1 MIPRILPRLAAL
13 LAGVALLAGCTTNPA
28 TGERMLSLM
37 SSQDEQKIGAQEHP
51 KLVQEFGG
59 EYRNAE
65 LVRYIDSVGQLLAR
79 TSELPDQKFT
89 FTVLDSEIVNAFALP
104 GGYVHVSRGL
114 LALANSEA
122 EIAGVMAHEIGHVTA
137 RHSAQRYSQAMGANI
152 LSTILG
158 IGLGGIGQQIG
169 QAASGYYLAGYSQDQ
184 EFQADSLGVRYLR
197 RAGYDAQ
204 AMADFLASLRAQSQ
218 LEAEAAGLPPG
229 TVDESDIMASHPRT
243 LDRVQRAMAEA
254 GGGPPAKDPMDGRDI
269 YLRKI
274 HGMIYGDSPEQGFVR
289 GQRFL
294 HPTLRFAFEV
304 PPGFK
309 LVNKTRAVQ
318 ARGPN
323 GSGIM
328 FDMGR
333 TPQGAND
340 GSMTSYISNTWAKG
354 AAIGQPEAITINGMD
369 AATVQFRSG
378 GNGGGARDIRLVAIR
393 FEPNQVARMVF
404 VTAPQQTASLSE
416 ALRTTTYSFKKLT
429 AAEAAAIK
437 PQRVAVIRAGA
448 GDTVE
453 RLAARMA
460 FPDRKVERFRV
471 LNGLQPGEAVRAGQ
485 LVKIVVEGDAGGPA
499 S

>member
-1 MIPRILPRLAAL
+1 MTTRLLPLIAAW
-13 LAGVALLAGCTTNPA
+13 LAGAALLAGCTTNPA

-37 SSQDEQKIGAQEHP
+37 SPQEEQQIGAQEHP

-59 EYRNAE
+59 EYNNAE

-137 RHSAQRYSQAMGANI
+137 RHSAQRYSRTMTTNI

-158 IGLGGIGQQIG
+158 VGLGSVGQQIG
-169 QAASGYYLAGYSQDQ
+169 QVAGSYYLAGYSQDQ

-197 RAGYDAQ
+197 RAGYDVQ

-218 LEAEAAGLPPG
+218 LEAEAAGLPAG

-254 GGGPPAKDPMDGRDI
+254 GNGAPAKDPMEGRDI

-289 GQRFL
+289 GQRFV
-294 HPTLRFAFEV
+294 HPALRFAFEV
-304 PPGFK
+304 PAGFK
-309 LVNKTRAVQ
+309 LANKTSAVQ

-323 GSGIM
+323 GSGIL

-333 TPQGAND
+333 ASA
-340 GSMTSYISNTWAKG
+340 GSMTGYISNTWAKG
-354 AAIGQPEAITINGMD
+354 AAIGQPEAISVNGLE

-378 GNGGGARDIRLVAIR
+378 GNGGGARDIRLLAIR
-393 FEPNQVARMVF
+393 FDAGQVARMVF
-404 VTAPQQTASLSE
+404 ITAPQQTAALSE
-416 ALRTTTYSFKKLT
+416 ALRNTTYSFKKLT
-429 AAEAAAIK
+429 AAEAAAVK
-437 PQRVAVIRAGA
+437 PQRVAVVRVGA
-448 GDTVE
+448 GDNVE

-460 FPDRKVERFRV
+460 FADRKLERFRV
-471 LNGLQPGEAVRAGQ
+471 LNGLQGNDGLRPGQ
-485 LVKIVVEGDAGGPA
+485 LVKIVVEGDVGPA

>member
-1 MIPRILPRLAAL
+1 MTIRHLPLIASL
-13 LAGVALLAGCTTNPA
+13 FAGAALLAGCTTNPA

-37 SSQDEQKIGAQEHP
+37 SPQEEQQIGAQEHP

-59 EYRNAE
+59 EYNNGE

-122 EIAGVMAHEIGHVTA
+122 EIAGVMAHEIGHVTG
-137 RHSAQRYSQAMGANI
+137 RHSAQRYSQTMGANI

-158 IGLGGIGQQIG
+158 IGLGSVGQQIG
-169 QAASGYYLAGYSQDQ
+169 QAAGSYYLAGYSQDQ

-197 RAGYDAQ
+197 RAGYDVQ
-204 AMADFLASLRAQSQ
+204 AMADFLSSLRAQSQ
-218 LEAEAAGLPPG
+218 LEAAAAGLPPG
-229 TVDESDIMASHPRT
+229 TVDETDIMASHPRT

-254 GGGPPAKDPMDGRDI
+254 GGGPPVKDPMEGRDI

-274 HGMIYGDSPEQGFVR
+274 HGMIYGDSPEQGYVR
-289 GQRFL
+289 GQRFI
-294 HPTLRFAFEV
+294 HPALRFAFEV

-309 LVNKTRAVQ
+309 LVNKTSAVQ

-323 GSGIM
+323 GAGII
-328 FDMGR
+328 FDMQKAGS
-333 TPQGAND
+333 
-340 GSMTSYISNTWAKG
+340 GSMANYMASALGGRKVPIES
-354 AAIGQPEAITINGMD
+354 ITINGME
-369 AATVQFRSG
+369 AATASVPVNS
-378 GNGGGARDIRLVAIR
+378 NAGARVVRLVAIR
-393 FEPNQVARMVF
+393 FDANQVARMVF
-404 VTAPQQTASLSE
+404 ITTPQQANALSE
-416 ALRTTTYSFKKLT
+416 QLRTTTYSFRKLT

-437 PQRVAVIRAGA
+437 PQRIAVVRVGT

-460 FPDRKVERFRV
+460 MPDRKVERFRV
-471 LNGLQPGEAVRAGQ
+471 LNGLQGNEGLRAGQ
-485 LVKIVVEGDAGGPA
+485 LVKIVVEGDVGAA

>member
-1 MIPRILPRLAAL
+1 MIAIPRIFPLIAAL
-13 LAGVALLAGCTTNPA
+13 VAGAALLAGCTTNPA

-37 SSQDEQKIGAQEHP
+37 SPQDEQQIGAQEHP

-59 EYRNAE
+59 EYKNAD

-79 TSELPDQKFT
+79 TSELPDQTFT

-137 RHSAQRYSQAMGANI
+137 RHSAQRYSRTMGANI

-158 IGLGGIGQQIG
+158 IGLGDVGQQIG
-169 QAASGYYLAGYSQDQ
+169 QAAGSYYLAGYSQDQ

-197 RAGYDAQ
+197 RAGYDVQ

-218 LEAEAAGLPPG
+218 LEAAAAGLPPG

-254 GGGPPAKDPMDGRDI
+254 GGGPPVKDPMEGRDI

-289 GQRFL
+289 GQRFV
-294 HPTLRFAFEV
+294 HPSLRFAFEV

-309 LVNKTRAVQ
+309 LANKTSAVQ

-323 GSGIM
+323 GSGIL

-333 TPQGAND
+333 ATA
-340 GSMTSYISNTWAKG
+340 GSMTSYITNGWAKG
-354 AAIGQPEAITINGMD
+354 AAIGQPEAITVNGMD

-393 FEPNQVARMVF
+393 FDAAQVARMVF
-404 VTAPQQTASLSE
+404 ITAPQQTASLSE
-416 ALRTTTYSFKKLT
+416 ALRGTTYSFKKLT
-429 AAEAAAIK
+429 AAEAAAVK
-437 PQRVAVIRAGA
+437 PQRIAVVRVGT

-471 LNGLQPGEAVRAGQ
+471 LNGLQPNEGVRAGQ
-485 LVKIVVEGDAGGPA
+485 LVKIVVEGDVGAA